1 MKENKIYCMIDI
13 GKTKSNKPG
22 IATSPAITTNNHH
35 QTDLFNGRINS
46 LDRNALSLVSNKFQS
61 VDDPRNTK
69 VRRGSRVPA
78 TEVGRTLV
86 CDPSPWYWRGFS
98 WEN

>member
-35 QTDLFNGRINS
+35 QTDLFSGRITVWIEM
-46 LDRNALSLVSNKFQS
+46 RFRFYCIYV
-61 VDDPRNTK
+61 
-69 VRRGSRVPA
+69 
-78 TEVGRTLV
+78 
-86 CDPSPWYWRGFS
+86 
-98 WEN
+98 